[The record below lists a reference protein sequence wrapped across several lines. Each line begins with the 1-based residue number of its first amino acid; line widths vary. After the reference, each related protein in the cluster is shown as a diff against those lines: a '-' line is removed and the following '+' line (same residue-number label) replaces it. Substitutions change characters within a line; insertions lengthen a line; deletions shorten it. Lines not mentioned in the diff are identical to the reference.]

1 MVHIRIST
9 EQGGEL
15 WVNDPHNLRARMRLT
30 KQCDRW
36 KRMND
41 VTEQTRLD
49 DQDGFWIQVER

>member
-1 MVHIRIST
+1 
-9 EQGGEL
+9 
-15 WVNDPHNLRARMRLT
+15 MRLT